1 MHRNDATMKLYINQ
15 SMCYNNILLTLYQ
28 IPVINDDVFLSVGI
42 FWHKDLKIGVV
53 YLWVGVFWHITIN
66 HLSIYRLRHFDITL
80 WIICLFIGWGILT
93 LAIGLVVRSAVDFT
107 VTFRTGFNMKERVF
121 ITLTWLSKAT
131 VQVRTGTISYMW
143 RIFTNKT
150 ISLRMIS
157 GVMVCMLAS
166 RVRYI

>member
-1 MHRNDATMKLYINQ
+1 MTTSCYQLGYSDIRIWIYINRQ
-15 SMCYNNILLTLYQ
+15 GYSNI
-28 IPVINDDVFLSVGI
+28 
-42 FWHKDLKIGVV
+42 KISVV
-53 YLWVGVFWHITIN
+53 YLWVWVDWHITIN
-66 HLSIYRLRHFDITL
+66 HLSIYRLRHSDITL

-131 VQVRTGTISYMW
+131 VQVRIGTISYMW

>member
-1 MHRNDATMKLYINQ
+1 MTTSFYQLGYSDIRIWIYINRQ
-15 SMCYNNILLTLYQ
+15 GYFNI
-28 IPVINDDVFLSVGI
+28 
-42 FWHKDLKIGVV
+42 KIGVV
-53 YLWVGVFWHITIN
+53 YLWVGVYWHITIN
-66 HLSIYRLRHFDITL
+66 HLSIYRLRHFDIPL